1 MRCPD
6 CNRFVSYDEPEA
18 EIDSYNFSEK
28 QLTAEVRIVLKC
40 AECGEELKEATKTFE
55 KEIICPECGS
65 SNLECDNIDSNG
77 DSRFEEKDDKG
88 KPIKNSRYW
97 KTFYIADLVIEMSC
111 LDCKHEWMENEAV
124 EEQASFFEEL
134 V

>member
-18 EIDSYNFSEK
+18 EVDSYNFSEK

-55 KEIICPECGS
+55 KEITCPECGG

-88 KPIKNSRYW
+88 KPIKNSRYL
-97 KTFYIADLVIEMSC
+97 KTFYIANLVIEMSC
-111 LDCKHEWMENEAV
+111 LDCEHEWIENEVV